1 METLHQSIFLSTKEL
16 YLLTCKIKFKS
27 QVKVLNQMGINHA
40 IRPDGSVVVL
50 RSHVESKLGTERKTR
65 LSSFEPNWDALNA
78 KAT

>member
-50 RSHVESKLGTERKTR
+50 RSHVESKLGIERKTR
-65 LSSFEPNWDALNA
+65 LSSIEPNWDALNA

>member
-27 QVKVLNQMGINHA
+27 QVKVLNQMGITHA

-50 RSHVESKLGTERKTR
+50 RSHVESKLGIERKSR
-65 LSSFEPNWDALNA
+65 FSNVEPNWDALNA
-78 KAT
+78 KTT